1 MPVSPIT
8 IIREQA
14 RQAVT
19 GDDSFL
25 KKSLFFFE
33 LKVSPAIA
41 FPSPVTQ
48 FIFPLILAPRSYR
61 LSEPFTVEATPTQ
74 NGGLYVE
81 ENGIVQRNI
90 TLQGNF
96 GWRPKALPRNV
107 TLTGLQIPVVK
118 RSFSRHIPVAV
129 LAAISGKRHFEYL
142 QDSVFRAYADLK
154 RDPEKSRDVKL
165 FFHNPHDQ
173 ESWLVVPQKFE
184 LNREADKRV
193 IYDYSIELLVVDR
206 ADAVN
211 FGISEDKSVLD
222 QIKDALRQAK
232 VFADMG
238 AGFLN
243 DVTATLAEVEA
254 LIKDVGKVVSSIRT
268 LANAATALIEGVTD
282 VIEAPIAVVDSL
294 TRSIEAVEGTLA
306 ALVEL
311 GNTDINSA
319 YVNSWRRMRAAVDRL
334 GIHPS
339 LFETNSQRVL
349 RNIRE
354 RQDREQQARRV
365 ETESIT
371 APTTLATYGAGTSPL
386 PGEVQRN
393 EAEDGVGRNINRYS
407 ASKVITLAHGDSLA
421 SLAATHLSDARLW
434 QDIALLNGMKPPFI
448 DAQGGAD
455 LGSPANPI
463 PGVFGA
469 GTDLLI
475 PTFGRPPEQQ
485 PLLSVLGVR
494 RDQPFENQI
503 LGTDFLLVPTND
515 RKDQFD
521 WEIDVE
527 HGSVDFK
534 FVSGKDNLGQALTT
548 RLTTEKGHN
557 PLYQTV
563 GMDRV
568 IGLNLVDVDVE
579 TARFRVIAAITA
591 DPRIGSIRRL
601 AFGNPADPDEATP
614 QRTPDAL
621 VIDVDVEVRG
631 FTQGI
636 TVQAIGV

>member
-19 GDDSFL
+19 EDSSFL
-25 KKSLFFFE
+25 TKSTFFFE
-33 LKVSPAIA
+33 LRVSPAVA

-48 FIFPLILAPRSYR
+48 YIFPLILAPRSYR
-61 LSEPFTVEATPTQ
+61 LTEPFTVEATPTQ

-81 ENGIVQRNI
+81 ENGIVQRQI
-90 TLQGNF
+90 MLQGNF
-96 GWRPKALPRNV
+96 GWRPKPLARNV
-107 TLTGLQIPVVK
+107 TLTGLQIPVEK

-154 RDPEKSRDVKL
+154 RDPETSPDVQL

-206 ADAVN
+206 ADAVD
-211 FGISEDKSVLD
+211 FSISEDKGILD
-222 QIKDALRQAK
+222 TIKDGLRQAK
-232 VFADMG
+232 AFVDMG
-238 AGFLN
+238 TGFVN
-243 DVTATLAEVEA
+243 DVTSTLAEVEA
-254 LIKDVGKVVSSIRT
+254 LIKDVGKVVSSVKT
-268 LANAATALIEGVTD
+268 LANATTAFIEGVTD
-282 VIEAPIAVVDSL
+282 VIEAPISVIDSL
-294 TRSIEAVEGTLA
+294 TRSIEAVEGTLG

-311 GNTDINSA
+311 GNTDFNSA
-319 YVNSWRRMRAAVDRL
+319 YVNSWRRMRAAADRL
-334 GIHPS
+334 GMHPS
-339 LFETNSQRVL
+339 LFETDSQRVL
-349 RNIRE
+349 RDIRA
-354 RQDREQQARRV
+354 RQDRESQARRV
-365 ETESIT
+365 ISEGVT
-371 APTTLATYGAGTSPL
+371 APTSLATYGEGTAPL

-393 EAEDGVGRNINRYS
+393 EAETGVGRNNNRYS
-407 ASKVITLAHGDSLA
+407 SAKVIVIAHGDSMA
-421 SLAATHLSDARLW
+421 SLSAKHLGDARLW

-469 GTDLLI
+469 GTELLI
-475 PTFGRPPEQQ
+475 PSFGRPPEQQ
-485 PLLSVLGVR
+485 PLLTVLGVR
-494 RDQPFENQI
+494 RDQPFEDQI
-503 LGTDFLLVPTND
+503 LGTDFLLVPTNK
-515 RKDQFD
+515 RRDQFD

-534 FVSGKDNLGQALTT
+534 LVSGKDNLGQALTT
-548 RLTTEKGHN
+548 RLTTEKGFN

-563 GMDRV
+563 GLDRV
-568 IGLNLVDVDVE
+568 IGLNLVAVDLE
-579 TARFRVIAAITA
+579 TARFRVVAAITA
-591 DPRIGSIRRL
+591 DPRIGSIRGL
-601 AFGNPADPDEATP
+601 SFGSSADPDEATP
-614 QRTPDAL
+614 TRTPDAL
-621 VIDVDVEVRG
+621 VIDIDVEVRG